1 MHIIQHFLCCFKSII
16 LCLIFNY
23 FTTSPKIVYPM
34 NSLQKNFDGVFKDMK
49 PKMSPLSVKSS
60 KIQDTNFIISDTEE
74 AVAKISAL
82 FPTVSE
88 THIKLLLKK

>member
-1 MHIIQHFLCCFKSII
+1 MHYITNYCSLIGSSEHLTKMWIVSKSKKKLWVINI
-16 LCLIFNY
+16 N
-23 FTTSPKIVYPM
+23 
-34 NSLQKNFDGVFKDMK
+34 VFKDMK
-49 PKMSPLSVKSS
+49 PRMSPLSVRSS
-60 KIQDTNFIISDTEE
+60 KVQDTNFTTTDTEE

>member
-1 MHIIQHFLCCFKSII
+1 
-16 LCLIFNY
+16 
-23 FTTSPKIVYPM
+23 
-34 NSLQKNFDGVFKDMK
+34 MK
-49 PKMSPLSVKSS
+49 PRMSPLSVKSS
-60 KIQDTNFIISDTEE
+60 KVQDTNLTVTDTEE